1 MPETRY
7 AGDLIE
13 HRLKYMTD
21 FLFGLGDL
29 GRTNLFQ
36 DRPYRFASGGAAL
49 PNGWELLFG
58 EAISGEFSAQGP
70 QSQEENGS
78 CFGSETL
85 SQNEMDY
92 SGTDSAREAG
102 ALHAL
107 TPGGSLLESVKH
119 LALALLRDELVEKS
133 HHLVAPGNQR
143 FDLVLC

>member
-21 FLFGLGDL
+21 FLFGLGGL

-58 EAISGEFSAQGP
+58 EAISGEFSAQGTP
-70 QSQEENGS
+70 KSRGKRKLFWKRNAEPKWNG
-78 CFGSETL
+78 
-85 SQNEMDY
+85 
-92 SGTDSAREAG
+92 
-102 ALHAL
+102 
-107 TPGGSLLESVKH
+107 
-119 LALALLRDELVEKS
+119 LLR
-133 HHLVAPGNQR
+133 NRFRQR
-143 FDLVLC
+143 GWRLHR

>member
-36 DRPYRFASGGAAL
+36 DRPYRFA
-49 PNGWELLFG
+49 
-58 EAISGEFSAQGP
+58 QGVLHFRTVGSCSSERRFRANSPPRAP

-85 SQNEMDY
+85 SQNGMDY
-92 SGTDSAREAG
+92 SGTGSAREAG
-102 ALHAL
+102 DSTAN
-107 TPGGSLLESVKH
+107 PGSARLS
-119 LALALLRDELVEKS
+119 A
-133 HHLVAPGNQR
+133 NQ
-143 FDLVLC
+143 

>member
-13 HRLKYMTD
+13 HRLKYMAEV
-21 FLFGLGDL
+21 FVWSWGILE
-29 GRTNLFQ
+29 GRTCSRTDLTVSPPGVLHF
-36 DRPYRFASGGAAL
+36 RTVGSCSSGRRFRANSPPRA
-49 PNGWELLFG
+49 
-58 EAISGEFSAQGP
+58 P

-107 TPGGSLLESVKH
+107 TPGGSLLES
-119 LALALLRDELVEKS
+119 
-133 HHLVAPGNQR
+133 
-143 FDLVLC
+143 